1 MLVIKEWLRHSCEL
15 QILNPFFKVMVLV
28 YAYTNSI
35 TFKIVT
41 TFLIVALIVAISIAK
56 NVMF

>member
-1 MLVIKEWLRHSCEL
+1 
-15 QILNPFFKVMVLV
+15 MVLV